1 MSNSHNALAQQ
12 ALVDENEDNR
22 SQFVT
27 FHVGSECMAFDM
39 SRVMEIV
46 RVPQTVDVPMTPG
59 SLIGLAN
66 LRGAILPVISLR
78 RVLNMTETENTDATR
93 VMVLNY
99 AGQPMGFVVDRV
111 TRVIGVAPE
120 SVENIDSVSA
130 TIDARILSGVL
141 KNTEGQELIQLI
153 DVDTL
158 TEQEYGH
165 LQAVN
170 QPNASAG
177 SAALQNP
184 NAGQQ
189 ELEEDEHNILQLV
202 SFNVAGQ
209 EYSFS
214 IEATQE
220 IIRLPDKINAVPKA
234 QHHVLGMIDLRNRVL
249 PLVKLRSMFNLPE
262 QELSDSNRI
271 VVLTLRQD
279 NKISMVGVVVDE
291 VREVLRVHKN
301 QIEGVPH
308 LLLSK
313 SEAHEL
319 EGICQLDKG
328 KRIVTLLSAE
338 RLFYRDDIIEA
349 VEAADQCAS
358 DHQNSSVN
366 EDEETAGM
374 NDTVYEATHDDEE
387 PQLVV
392 FNLQSQEYGVMIES
406 VREILRLPENL
417 TKVPKT
423 LDFVEGMI
431 NLRGN
436 VLPIIDMRRRF
447 DMSQQ
452 ESNDR
457 QRILVLNNGNTQT
470 GFVVDSVS
478 EVLRLQSGQIEAA
491 PNLSAD
497 QAKMMG
503 RIVNLREHKRIITV
517 LDPEQLLSGD
527 EQAQLE
533 EQQQ

>member
-1 MSNSHNALAQQ
+1 
-12 ALVDENEDNR
+12 
-22 SQFVT
+22 
-27 FHVGSECMAFDM
+27 
-39 SRVMEIV
+39 
-46 RVPQTVDVPMTPG
+46 
-59 SLIGLAN
+59 
-66 LRGAILPVISLR
+66 
-78 RVLNMTETENTDATR
+78 
-93 VMVLNY
+93 
-99 AGQPMGFVVDRV
+99 
-111 TRVIGVAPE
+111 
-120 SVENIDSVSA
+120 
-130 TIDARILSGVL
+130 
-141 KNTEGQELIQLI
+141 
-153 DVDTL
+153 
-158 TEQEYGH
+158 
-165 LQAVN
+165 
-170 QPNASAG
+170 
-177 SAALQNP
+177 
-184 NAGQQ
+184 
-189 ELEEDEHNILQLV
+189 
-202 SFNVAGQ
+202 
-209 EYSFS
+209 
-214 IEATQE
+214 
-220 IIRLPDKINAVPKA
+220 
-234 QHHVLGMIDLRNRVL
+234 
-249 PLVKLRSMFNLPE
+249 
-262 QELSDSNRI
+262 
-271 VVLTLRQD
+271 
-279 NKISMVGVVVDE
+279 
-291 VREVLRVHKN
+291 
-301 QIEGVPH
+301 
-308 LLLSK
+308 
-313 SEAHEL
+313 
-319 EGICQLDKG
+319 
-328 KRIVTLLSAE
+328 
-338 RLFYRDDIIEA
+338 
-349 VEAADQCAS
+349 
-358 DHQNSSVN
+358 
-366 EDEETAGM
+366 M

>member
-1 MSNSHNALAQQ
+1 
-12 ALVDENEDNR
+12 
-22 SQFVT
+22 
-27 FHVGSECMAFDM
+27 
-39 SRVMEIV
+39 
-46 RVPQTVDVPMTPG
+46 
-59 SLIGLAN
+59 
-66 LRGAILPVISLR
+66 
-78 RVLNMTETENTDATR
+78 
-93 VMVLNY
+93 
-99 AGQPMGFVVDRV
+99 
-111 TRVIGVAPE
+111 
-120 SVENIDSVSA
+120 
-130 TIDARILSGVL
+130 
-141 KNTEGQELIQLI
+141 
-153 DVDTL
+153 
-158 TEQEYGH
+158 
-165 LQAVN
+165 
-170 QPNASAG
+170 
-177 SAALQNP
+177 
-184 NAGQQ
+184 
-189 ELEEDEHNILQLV
+189 
-202 SFNVAGQ
+202 
-209 EYSFS
+209 
-214 IEATQE
+214 
-220 IIRLPDKINAVPKA
+220 
-234 QHHVLGMIDLRNRVL
+234 
-249 PLVKLRSMFNLPE
+249 
-262 QELSDSNRI
+262 
-271 VVLTLRQD
+271 
-279 NKISMVGVVVDE
+279 
-291 VREVLRVHKN
+291 
-301 QIEGVPH
+301 
-308 LLLSK
+308 
-313 SEAHEL
+313 
-319 EGICQLDKG
+319 
-328 KRIVTLLSAE
+328 
-338 RLFYRDDIIEA
+338 
-349 VEAADQCAS
+349 
-358 DHQNSSVN
+358 
-366 EDEETAGM
+366 M

-533 EQQQ
+533 EQQR